1 MNKRF
6 ISNCMLILTA
16 MIWGFAFV
24 AQKEASGYIGS
35 LTFIGIRFLLGG
47 LSLIPVI
54 LIFERNDFNDKSKL
68 LTTIKCGI
76 ITGCFLFTASLLQ
89 QVGIAFITQASKAG
103 FITGLYT
110 VLVPIIGIF
119 MGKKARVNIW
129 IGAVLAVVGLYMVSV
144 VGAPAVEFGDL
155 LLLIG
160 AFFWAGHILSIDK
173 FIDKVSPIKF
183 SAVQFFTCSVLGF
196 ALLPY
201 FELSTFSIQ
210 NIMSAGISLLYAGVM
225 SSGVAYTLQVV
236 GQKYS
241 GPTESAIIF
250 SLESVFCAVG
260 CMLILGETM
269 SLTAILGCL
278 MIFAG
283 IILSQID
290 FKAKK

>member
-1 MNKRF
+1 MNKRLT
-6 ISNCMLILTA
+6 SNCLLILTA
-16 MIWGFAFV
+16 LIWGFAFV

-35 LTFIGIRFLLGG
+35 LTFIAIRFFLGTMA
-47 LSLIPVI
+47 LVPVI
-54 LIFERNDFNDKSKL
+54 LIFERDDLKDKAKF
-68 LTTIKCGI
+68 LTTFKCGV

-89 QVGIAFITQASKAG
+89 QVGIAVSSQASKAG

-129 IGAVLAVVGLYMVSV
+129 IGAILAVIGLYMVSV
-144 VGAPAVEFGDL
+144 VGAPVVEFGDL

-173 FIDKVSPIKF
+173 FIDRVSPIKF
-183 SAVQFFTCSVLGF
+183 SAVQFITSSILGF
-196 ALLPY
+196 VLLPF
-201 FELSTFSIQ
+201 FELSTFSVA
-210 NIMSAGISLLYAGVM
+210 NIMSAGMSLLYAGIM
-225 SSGVAYTLQVV
+225 SSGVAYTLQVI
-236 GQKYS
+236 GQKHS

-260 CMLILGETM
+260 CMLLLGETM
-269 SLTAILGCL
+269 SLTSVIGCV

-283 IILSQID
+283 IILSQLE
-290 FKAKK
+290 FKPKK